1 MDVIGIGI
9 GILLTLLA
17 VQAAIFQFLWNSSV
31 SNIFG
36 LDKIR
41 FIQAFCLLGLIWLV
55 VLPIIIINSNAL
67 NL

>member
-9 GILLTLLA
+9 GIFLTLLA
-17 VQAAIFQFLWNSSV
+17 VQAAIFQLLWNSSV